1 MSHLGEVLSDMAA
14 FVPISVVIL
23 LLLKGAGSS
32 RYSPPPQGGP
42 GGDLGI
48 GKAVRKAF
56 RRTVGTDHGE
66 PWH

>member
-42 GGDLGI
+42 GGDMGVAKTVKKTFRAAI
-48 GKAVRKAF
+48 GLNH
-56 RRTVGTDHGE
+56 DE
-66 PWH
+66 PRH